1 MLELQVKLDS
11 HLECKD
17 RGVRVLLLL
26 FSLLLNIAFAQT
38 PNPIALIPLDSRPA
52 NASLPV
58 AIAKMG
64 QLEMVTPPAEMLGTA
79 VKPADAQAIRAWLD
93 TVQPSA
99 LVVSLDALAYGGLV
113 QSRTSLISADAAWDN
128 LWSAWFWHLSSPVYA
143 FIVIPR
149 APDAVDRERNLEVIR
164 RALNWA
170 ADGTLQRLFVTWDDA
185 LPGSPAPLEGAA
197 IRSEVEARGLTNV
210 FVYPGADEVASALTA
225 SLMLERQKQRPKIR
239 IKFSDPSAASSLIA
253 PYEGQTLLQSVQNQ
267 TKAIGL
273 ELSDQSDLELY
284 VFNGGDPRKAAL
296 EINTDQRRGLVA
308 LADVNA
314 VNLANRKLIEDLVAS
329 GGFADLAGFAAW
341 GTPGNNIGS
350 ALAQATMFAVYGISD
365 ASNAM
370 LARGYVNDYLY
381 SSLLRPKLRQG
392 QLEAN
397 FANDNLRQE
406 LLSGLQTQLKSFRLG
421 TTKFKVVDAY
431 FPWLRSFEIGF
442 DLESR
447 PISTACQPV
456 CFTP

>member
-1 MLELQVKLDS
+1 
-11 HLECKD
+11 
-17 RGVRVLLLL
+17 VRIFFLLIFFL
-26 FSLLLNIAFAQT
+26 SNIGLAQT
-38 PNPIALIPLDSRPA
+38 SNPIALIPLDSRPA
-52 NASLPV
+52 NASLPK
-58 AIAKMG
+58 AIAKMA
-64 QLEMVTPPAEMLGTA
+64 QLEMITPPPEMLGTA
-79 VKPADAQAIRAWLD
+79 LKPADAQAIRTWLD
-93 TVQPSA
+93 GVQPSA

-113 QSRTSLISADAAWDN
+113 QSRSSQISADAAWNN
-128 LWSAWFWHLSSPVYA
+128 LWSAWFWHLSSPVYG

-149 APDAVDRERNLEVIR
+149 APDAVDRTRNLEVIR
-164 RALNWA
+164 RTLDWA

-197 IRSEVEARGLTNV
+197 IRNEVEARGLKNV
-210 FVYPGADEVASALTA
+210 FVHPGADEVASALTA
-225 SLMLERQKQRPKIR
+225 SLMLERQKRRPKVR
-239 IKFSDPSAASSLIA
+239 VKFSDPTAAGNLIA
-253 PYEGQTLLQSVQNQ
+253 PYEGQTLQQSVQNQ
-267 TKAIGL
+267 TNAIGL
-273 ELSDQSDLELY
+273 ELSEKSDFEIY
-284 VFNGGDPRKAAL
+284 IYNGGDPRKAAL
-296 EINTDQRRGLVA
+296 EINADQRRGLVA

-314 VNLANRKLIEDLVAS
+314 VNQANPKLIEDLVAS

-350 ALAQATMFAVYGISD
+350 ALAQATVFAIAGRSD
-365 ASNAM
+365 AAKSM

-406 LLSGLQTQLKSFRLG
+406 LLLGLQTQLNSFRLG

>member
-1 MLELQVKLDS
+1 
-11 HLECKD
+11 
-17 RGVRVLLLL
+17 VRIFFLLIFFL
-26 FSLLLNIAFAQT
+26 SNIGLAQT
-38 PNPIALIPLDSRPA
+38 SNPIALIPLDSRPA

-58 AIAKMG
+58 AIAKMA
-64 QLEMVTPPAEMLGTA
+64 QLEMITPPPEMLGTA
-79 VKPADAQAIRAWLD
+79 VKPADAQAIRTWLD
-93 TVQPSA
+93 GVQPSA

-113 QSRTSLISADAAWDN
+113 QSRSSQISADAAWNN
-128 LWSAWFWHLSSPVYA
+128 LWSAWFWHLSSPVYG

-149 APDAVDRERNLEVIR
+149 APDAVDRTRNLEVIR
-164 RALNWA
+164 RALDWA
-170 ADGTLQRLFVTWDDA
+170 TDGTLQRLFVTWDDA

-197 IRSEVEARGLTNV
+197 IRNEVEARGLKNV
-210 FVYPGADEVASALTA
+210 FVHPGADEVASALTA
-225 SLMLERQKQRPKIR
+225 SLMLERQKRRPKVR
-239 IKFSDPSAASSLIA
+239 VKFSDPTSANTLIA
-253 PYEGQTLLQSVQNQ
+253 PYEGQTLQQSVTNQ
-267 TKAIGL
+267 TNALGL
-273 ELSDQSDLELY
+273 ELSEKSDFEIY
-284 VFNGGDPRKAAL
+284 IYNGGDPRKAAL
-296 EINTDQRRGLVA
+296 EINADQRRGLVA

-314 VNLANRKLIEDLVAS
+314 VNQANPKLIEDLVAS

-350 ALAQATMFAVYGISD
+350 AMAQATVFAIAGRSD
-365 ASNAM
+365 AAKSM

-406 LLSGLQTQLKSFRLG
+406 LLLGLQTQLNSFRLG
-421 TTKFKVVDAY
+421 MTKFKVVDAY

>member
-1 MLELQVKLDS
+1 M
-11 HLECKD
+11 
-17 RGVRVLLLL
+17 RIFFLLIFFLS
-26 FSLLLNIAFAQT
+26 SLGFAQT
-38 PNPIALIPLDSRPA
+38 SNPIALIPLDSRPA
-52 NASLPV
+52 NSSLPV
-58 AIAKMG
+58 AIAKMA
-64 QLEMVTPPAEMLGTA
+64 QLEMIIPPPEMLGTA
-79 VKPADAQAIRAWLD
+79 IKPADAQAIRAWLD
-93 TVQPSA
+93 GIQPSA

-113 QSRTSLISADAAWDN
+113 QSRSSQISANAAWDN
-128 LWSAWFWHLSSPVYA
+128 LWSAWFWHLSSPVYG
-143 FIVIPR
+143 FVVIPR

-164 RALNWA
+164 RALDWA
-170 ADGTLQRLFVTWDDA
+170 ADGTLRRLFVTWDDA
-185 LPGSPAPLEGAA
+185 LPGSHAPLEGAK
-197 IRSEVEARGLTNV
+197 IRSDAESRGLKNV
-210 FVYPGADEVASALTA
+210 FVHPGADEVASALTA

-239 IKFSDPSAASSLIA
+239 VKFSDPTAASSLIA

-273 ELSDQSDLELY
+273 ELSDQFDLELY

-296 EINTDQRRGLVA
+296 EINADQRRGLVA

-314 VNLANRKLIEDLVAS
+314 VNQANPKLIQDLMAS

-350 ALAQATMFAVYGISD
+350 ALAQATMFAVNGASN

-381 SSLLRPKLRQG
+381 SSLLRPNLRQG

-397 FANDNLRQE
+397 FANDNFRQE
-406 LLSGLQTQLKSFRLG
+406 LLASLQTQLNSFRLG
-421 TTKFKVVDAY
+421 STRFKVLDAY

-442 DLESR
+442 NLESR
-447 PISTACQPV
+447 LTSTACQPV
-456 CFTP
+456 CFIP